1 MIRIFMRLP
10 APVALAACGGPAATA
25 DPMREPW
32 PTAVH

>member
-1 MIRIFMRLP
+1 MIRIF
-10 APVALAACGGPAATA
+10 AFAACGGPAATA